1 MSDPAIQDPPRRRI
15 PFVREKRQRTPAV
28 VTAVD
33 LDGNIVRLCQ
43 ATQRSGGATVTRL
56 SSASLDLPP
65 EANRTDPAIVGPAL
79 SRALAKLR
87 IKPATVVMGIPRA
100 QVVLRTLLLPP
111 VQNPGELAS
120 LVHFQAGRDLPFRA
134 EEAVIDFQVRRT
146 IQVPQRAVAPEPAAP
161 SGTPSAS
168 LPSTAPAAAPA
179 PTARL
184 EVLVAVVKRDTIAFY
199 QQLAEIAGFKLAAL
213 GFLPHAHA
221 RCIQAC
227 HVADTDNAFALVSL
241 RPDEVTIEVLSHDAL
256 LFSRA
261 TRFSSPTPESTEP
274 AEPAEPAA
282 KPRPDPL
289 SLVQYA
295 TRETLRSLHA
305 FSGSEPDTTI
315 SKLVVAGATGL
326 EPDLSTALADRLGL
340 PTTHLD
346 PAGPLRITG
355 ESAAEAPGAL
365 AALGLALG
373 LADRSGLPFDFLN
386 PKRPP
391 VQRDTRRLKILLG
404 ATAAILVLVATFGIR
419 TTLVRRETDLYNQ
432 AYAELMDAE
441 KKRPIYRRGI
451 LQGTTVDNWIKSSR
465 DWTDHFAHLSTVLPP
480 AEDLYIKK
488 FTVTGQG
495 SLRIAV
501 QARSGEII
509 ARLDKQLRAAGYD
522 VKPSAIT
529 PGSDRYGYDFA
540 SVVELLIPA
549 KLKIDLTK
557 LKVPSRPS
565 DDGSLDP
572 ELMKRGGRS

>member
-56 SSASLDLPP
+56 ASASLDLPP

-134 EEAVIDFQVRRT
+134 EDAIIDFQVRRT
-146 IQVPQRAVAPEPAAP
+146 VQVPQRAAAPEPAAP

-168 LPSTAPAAAPA
+168 LPSTSPAAALA

-261 TRFSSPTPESTEP
+261 TRFTSPTPES
-274 AEPAEPAA
+274 AEPTDPAA
-282 KPRPDPL
+282 APRPDPL
-289 SLVQYA
+289 SLVQHA

-315 SKLVVAGATGL
+315 TKLVVAGATGL
-326 EPDLSTALADRLGL
+326 ESDLSTALADRLGL

-451 LQGTTVDNWIKSSR
+451 LQGTTVDNWIKTGR
-465 DWTDHFAHLSTVLPP
+465 DWTDHFAHLSAALPP

-557 LKVPSRPS
+557 LKVPTRPT

-572 ELMKRGGRS
+572 ELMKRGGGS

>member
-1 MSDPAIQDPPRRRI
+1 MSDPAIQDPPRRRL

-33 LDGNIVRLCQ
+33 LDGNTLRVCQ
-43 ATQRSGGATVTRL
+43 ATQRSGGPIVTKL
-56 SSASLDLPP
+56 ASASLDLPP
-65 EANRTDPAIVGPAL
+65 DADRAAATVVGPAIAK
-79 SRALAKLR
+79 ALAKLR

-120 LVHFQAGRDLPFRA
+120 LVHFQAGRDLPFRPEDA
-134 EEAVIDFQVRRT
+134 IVDFQVRRT
-146 IQVPQRAVAPEPAAP
+146 INVPQRPTPESTATNPSTPAA
-161 SGTPSAS
+161 SA
-168 LPSTAPAAAPA
+168 PPGPAQSTS
-179 PTARL
+179 TSRL
-184 EVLVAVVKRDTIAFY
+184 EVLVAVVKRDTITTH
-199 QQLAEIAGFKLAAL
+199 QQIAEAAGLKLAAL

-261 TRFSSPTPESTEP
+261 TNFTAPGPEPTP
-274 AEPAEPAA
+274 AEPADPAA
-282 KPRPDPL
+282 PPVPRPESL
-289 SLVQYA
+289 SLVQHA
-295 TRETLRSLHA
+295 ARETLRSLHA
-305 FSGSEPDTTI
+305 FSGSEPDTSITKI
-315 SKLVVAGATGL
+315 VVAGATGF
-326 EPDLSTALADRLGL
+326 EAELSNALADRLGL
-340 PTTHLD
+340 PATHLD
-346 PAGPLRITG
+346 PAGPLKLPND
-355 ESAAEAPGAL
+355 SASEAPGAL

-373 LADRSGLPFDFLN
+373 LADRVGLPFDFLN

-404 ATAAILVLVATFGIR
+404 TTAGILALVATFGIR
-419 TTLVRRETDLYNQ
+419 TVLVRRETDRYNE

-451 LQGTTVDNWIKSSR
+451 LQGTTVDTWIKSSR
-465 DWTDHFAHLSTVLPP
+465 DWTDHFALLSAVLPP

-488 FTVTGQG
+488 FSVTGQG

-557 LKVPSRPS
+557 LKTPNRPA

-572 ELMKRGGRS
+572 ALMKRGGGS

>member
-1 MSDPAIQDPPRRRI
+1 MSDPAIQDPPRRRL
-15 PFVREKRQRTPAV
+15 PFVRDKRQRTPAV

-33 LDGNIVRLCQ
+33 LDGNTLRVCQ
-43 ATQRSGGATVTRL
+43 ATQRSSGPVVTKL
-56 SSASLDLPP
+56 ASASLELPP
-65 EANRTDPAIVGPAL
+65 DANRTDPAIVGPAIA
-79 SRALAKLR
+79 RALAKLR
-87 IKPATVVMGIPRA
+87 IKPATLVMGIPRA
-100 QVVLRTLLLPP
+100 QVVLRSLLLPP
-111 VQNPGELAS
+111 VQNAGELAS
-120 LVHFQAGRDLPFRA
+120 LVHLQAGRDLPFRPEDA
-134 EEAVIDFQVRRT
+134 IVDFQVRRT
-146 IQVPQRAVAPEPAAP
+146 INVPQRATQAPETTPGSPA
-161 SGTPSAS
+161 SAS
-168 LPSTAPAAAPA
+168 PPNPTQSTS
-179 PTARL
+179 TSRL
-184 EVLVAVVKRDTIAFY
+184 EVLVAVVKRDTITFH
-199 QQLAEIAGFKLAAL
+199 QQLAESAGLKLAAL

-261 TRFSSPTPESTEP
+261 TNFSASPDPSPTDSTDPATSPVPRPES
-274 AEPAEPAA
+274 
-282 KPRPDPL
+282 L
-289 SLVQYA
+289 SLVQHA
-295 TRETLRSLHA
+295 ARETLRSLHA
-305 FSGSEPDTTI
+305 FSGSEPDSSITKI
-315 SKLVVAGATGL
+315 VVAGATGFEAEL
-326 EPDLSTALADRLGL
+326 ATVLADRLGL

-346 PAGPLRITG
+346 PAGPLHLTG
-355 ESAAEAPGAL
+355 DASAQAPGAL

-373 LADRSGLPFDFLN
+373 LADRVGLPFDFLN

-404 ATAAILVLVATFGIR
+404 ATAGILTLVATFGIR
-419 TTLVRRETDLYNQ
+419 TTLVRRETERYNQ

-451 LQGTTVDNWIKSSR
+451 LQGTTVDNWIKTGR
-465 DWTDHFAHLSTVLPP
+465 DWPDHFALLSAVLPP

-488 FTVTGQG
+488 FSVTGQG

-549 KLKIDLTK
+549 KLKVDITK
-557 LKVPSRPS
+557 LKTPARPA

-572 ELMKRGGRS
+572 ALMKRGGGA